1 LPALLFILMAV
12 LAAAA
17 ALVVLV
23 PLSRGARAAG
33 GAPAVAIY
41 RDQMDELDRD
51 LARGVIAEGEAEAAR
66 TEIARRLLKAS
77 EPEAG
82 GAMKGSIRAR
92 KIAAAAA
99 IAAPLVAFAA
109 YLGLGSPELPDQ
121 PLSTRLDTPLE
132 QADVQTL
139 VAKVEAHL
147 AAQPEDGSG
156 WEVIAPIYLRMG
168 RTDDAVRAYG
178 NAIRILGS
186 TAVRESAL
194 GDAIV
199 RANQG
204 LVTADARAAFE
215 RALALDAKAVAP
227 RFYLAVALGQDGR
240 KEDAIAAWQALL
252 KDAPAGAAWAPVAR
266 QWVTRLGGSAP
277 PAAAAAGPGPSDS
290 DVAAAEDMTAEQRL
304 AMINGMVGQLADKL
318 AVHPDDAEGWARL
331 VRSYMVLGR
340 GDDAKAALA
349 KARTALAAKPDRL
362 SIVEAEARSAGIE

>member
-1 LPALLFILMAV
+1 MAV

-33 GAPAVAIY
+33 AAPAVAIY
-41 RDQMDELDRD
+41 RDQMHELDRD

-66 TEIARRLLKAS
+66 TEIARRLLKAG
-77 EPEAG
+77 ETEAG
-82 GAMKGSIRAR
+82 EAARGSVRAR
-92 KIAAAAA
+92 KLAAAVA

-121 PLSTRLDTPLE
+121 PLGARLDTPLE

-139 VAKVEAHL
+139 VARVETHL
-147 AAQPEDGSG
+147 AAEPEDGSG

-168 RTDDAVRAYG
+168 RYDDAVRAYG

-186 TAVRESAL
+186 TAAREAAL

-215 RALALDAKAVAP
+215 RALKLDAGAVAP

-240 KEDAIAAWQALL
+240 KEDALAAWQALL
-252 KDAPAGAAWAPVAR
+252 RDAPADAAWAPIAR
-266 QWVTRLGGSAP
+266 QWVTRLGGNAP
-277 PAAAAAGPGPSDS
+277 PAAAAAAPGPSDS
-290 DVAAAEDMTAEQRL
+290 DVAAAEGMTPDERRT
-304 AMINGMVGQLADKL
+304 MINGMVAQLADKL
-318 AVHPDDAEGWARL
+318 AANPDDAEGWARL
-331 VRSYMVLGR
+331 VRSYGVLGR
-340 GDDAKAALA
+340 GDDARAALA
-349 KARTALAAKPDRL
+349 RARTALVGKPDRL
-362 SIVEAEARSAGIE
+362 AVVEAEAHSAGIE